1 MKKATIIPLLK
12 FDNPRGPLT
21 IQTIKD
27 LAERQDELQEQAHS
41 HDYYEI
47 VWVIKGRGKLHVDMQ
62 EHLIENSMIFC
73 LKPHQAH
80 RFVRETG
87 MEGFV
92 FSFTDAF
99 FNIGEY
105 EFDISCEASL
115 QQLFSEHRPVVIQKV
130 IEEEIM
136 DVIVKMLKEYKNHY
150 SFKCELLKRYFKIF
164 LILLS
169 RQLEDFVEQVGQT
182 AEMKL
187 IKRFMELVD
196 KNFRDEKMASSY
208 AALLTVT
215 ANYLS
220 KIVKKHTG
228 FSVGHHIRQRV
239 VLEAKRMA
247 RYSDSGMKE
256 IAYELGFFDSA
267 HFSRFF
273 KSVAGT
279 NFTDFKKEVSTF
291 PINTSF
297 NRA

>member
-1 MKKATIIPLLK
+1 MKKASIIPLLK
-12 FDNPRGPLT
+12 FDNPKGPLK
-21 IQTIKD
+21 IQTIQNII
-27 LAERQDELQEQAHS
+27 EQRNELSESVHS

-47 VWVIKGRGKLHVDMQ
+47 VWVINGKGKLHVDMQ

-80 RFVRETG
+80 RFVMDAT

-92 FSFTDAF
+92 FSFTDEF

-105 EFDISCEASL
+105 EFDISCETSL
-115 QQLFSEHRPVVIQKV
+115 HQLFSEHRPVIIQKV

-136 DVIVKMLKEYKNHY
+136 DVSLKMIKEYKNHY
-150 SFKCELLKRYFKIF
+150 PFKCQLLKRYFKIF

-169 RQLEDFVEQVGQT
+169 RQLEEFVGSVGET
-182 AEMKL
+182 REMTL
-187 IKRFMELVD
+187 IKRFMDLVD
-196 KNFRDEKMASSY
+196 KNFREEKMASGY
-208 AALLTVT
+208 ATLLSIT
-215 ANYLS
+215 ANYLN

-273 KSVAGT
+273 KTVAGT
-279 NFTDFKKEVSTF
+279 NFTDFKKENSYYS
-291 PINTSF
+291 IGTSF

>member
-1 MKKATIIPLLK
+1 MKKASIIPLLK
-12 FDNPRGPLT
+12 FDNPKGPFK
-21 IQTIKD
+21 IQTIK
-27 LAERQDELQEQAHS
+27 ELIGRPEELSGSVHS

-47 VWVIKGRGKLHVDMQ
+47 VWVINGIGKLHVDMQ

-80 RFVRETG
+80 RFVG
-87 MEGFV
+87 DADMDGFV
-92 FSFTDAF
+92 FSFTDEF
-99 FNIGEY
+99 FNVGEY

-115 QQLFSEHRPVVIQKV
+115 QQLFNEHLPVVIQKV
-130 IEEEIM
+130 IAEEIM
-136 DVIVKMLKEYKNHY
+136 HINLQMLKEYKNHY
-150 SFKCELLKRYFKIF
+150 PFKCQLLKRYFKIF

-169 RQLEDFVEQVGQT
+169 RQVEEFVGSVGET
-182 AEMKL
+182 RETKL

-196 KNFRDEKMASSY
+196 KNFREEKMAAGY
-208 AALLTVT
+208 AARLTVT

-220 KIVKKHTG
+220 KTVKKHTG

-279 NFTDFKKEVSTF
+279 NFTDFKREV
-291 PINTSF
+291 F
-297 NRA
+297 NLRYVQ

>member
-1 MKKATIIPLLK
+1 MKKASIIPLLK
-12 FDNPRGPLT
+12 FDDPRGPFK
-21 IQTIKD
+21 IQTIKE
-27 LAERQDELQEQAHS
+27 LKERQEDVGGAVHS

-47 VWVIKGRGKLHVDMQ
+47 VWVIKGMGKLHVDMQ
-62 EHLIENSMIFC
+62 EYLIENNMIFC

-80 RFVRETG
+80 RFVVDAN

-92 FSFTDAF
+92 FSFTDDF
-99 FNIGEY
+99 FNVGVY
-105 EFDISCEASL
+105 EFDISSEASL
-115 QQLFSEHRPVVIQKV
+115 QQLFSEHRPVLIQKV

-136 DVIVKMLKEYKNHY
+136 DVSLKMIKEYNHHY
-150 SFKCELLKRYFKIF
+150 PFKCQLLKRYFKIF

-169 RQLEDFVEQVGQT
+169 RQCEEVVGSVNET
-182 AEMKL
+182 KESKL

-196 KNFRDEKMASSY
+196 KNFREEKMAAGY
-208 AALLTVT
+208 AALLSVT

-220 KIVKKHTG
+220 KTVKQQTG

-247 RYSDSGMKE
+247 SYSDSGMKE

-279 NFTDFKKEVSTF
+279 NFTDFKKEMFKSVIF
-291 PINTSF
+291 TSF